1 MADEVV
7 PIDRL
12 HNERYGKVLCYPKFS
27 DEELE
32 SRIRELKKLGVRAIQ
47 FAGPKIA
54 CDMHVLGKGCVSIV
68 VTALTDVGK
77 TALKIRRTDA
87 DRSNM
92 EHETEMLKKANAV
105 NVGPTLLRATQNFIL
120 MELIEGPWLSD
131 WITSIR
137 GRGKAGRVRR
147 ILRLLLED
155 CWKLDQVGLDHGELS
170 RAAKH
175 IIIEFTD
182 RPRIVDFETASVMRK
197 PANVTSICQYL
208 FIGSQAARKIQRIHG
223 LVQRE
228 NLISKL
234 RSYKKE
240 TTHRNFT
247 KILASCRLENIKITI

>member
-1 MADEVV
+1 MADVIV
-7 PIDRL
+7 PIDSL
-12 HNERYGKVLCYPKFS
+12 HNERYGKVVCYPKFS
-27 DEELE
+27 TEELE
-32 SRIRELKKLGVRAIQ
+32 SRVMELKKLGVRAVQ

-68 VTALTDVGK
+68 VTALTGLGK

-92 EHETEMLKKANAV
+92 KHETEMLKKANAV
-105 NVGPTLLRATQNFIL
+105 NVGPTLLGATQNFIL

-131 WITSIR
+131 WITSLR

-155 CWKLDQVGLDHGELS
+155 CRKLDQVRLDHGELS

-175 IIIEFTD
+175 IIIESPD

-228 NLISKL
+228 NLILKL
-234 RSYKKE
+234 RNYKKE
-240 TTHRNFT
+240 PTPRNFA
-247 KILASCRLENIKITI
+247 KILSSCRLENIKITI